1 MSVSAAAR
9 ILRML
14 WKAARAVR
22 AVRSGRDFAQR
33 MVRIANQM
41 RRDIEAD
48 TGREVATMSD
58 AQLSEELAKRIAFAE
73 QQRDPVPRDFR
84 EGPEDT
90 TDAHRVR

>member
-22 AVRSGRDFAQR
+22 AVRRGQEFAQR
-33 MVRIANQM
+33 MVRIASQM
-41 RRDIEAD
+41 KDDIEAD
-48 TGREVATMSD
+48 TGRDVASMSD
-58 AQLSEELAKRIAFAE
+58 AQLSEELAKRIAFAD
-73 QQRDPVPRDFR
+73 QQRRPLPRDFR
-84 EGPEDT
+84 EGPDET